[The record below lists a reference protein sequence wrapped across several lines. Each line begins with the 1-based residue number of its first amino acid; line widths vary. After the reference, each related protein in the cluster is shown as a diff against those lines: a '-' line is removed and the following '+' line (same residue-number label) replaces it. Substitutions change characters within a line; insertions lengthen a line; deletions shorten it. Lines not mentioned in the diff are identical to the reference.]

1 MCLPYVSLRSSLGRL
16 IYTTFEGIFGNFFN
30 ECSVFMKNGP
40 HHCDIINAEKL
51 CISFVFAGWIVI
63 KVFTKPE
70 DMLQQQI
77 NAGLYLEVL
86 PN

>member
-1 MCLPYVSLRSSLGRL
+1 
-16 IYTTFEGIFGNFFN
+16 
-30 ECSVFMKNGP
+30 MKNGP
-40 HHCDIINAEKL
+40 HHRDIINAEKL

-63 KVFTKPE
+63 KVSTKPE

-77 NAGLYLEVL
+77 NAGLYLEVP